1 MIWKEDDRRE
11 LTMMMQR
18 WMPAII
24 LITWALF
31 TAVLLGISI
40 PVGGK

>member
-1 MIWKEDDRRE
+1 MICKKDDRRE

-18 WMPAII
+18 WMPAVI
-24 LITWALF
+24 LIVWALF